1 MINRPTDAKSELIRR
16 LKALKLPTG
25 GQWYHAGHAV
35 AKPINPTDDVAIL
48 ATGNCWIVC
57 QSGHSAKIDKHSGAV
72 LYAVRADLPDKQYTE
87 LVKSALRHLPAN

>member
-1 MINRPTDAKSELIRR
+1 MINNPTDAKSELIRR

-25 GQWYHAGHAV
+25 GQWYHAGRAV

-57 QSGHSAKIDKHSGAV
+57 QSGHSAKIDKQSGAV
-72 LYAVRADLPDKQYTE
+72 LYAVSADLTDNQYQE
-87 LVKSALRHLPAN
+87 LVKSAMRHLPAN